1 MLKTVGNPSTRYGD
15 QTIIDGNL
23 VIGTAGKGIDFSATP
38 GTGTSELLDDYEEG
52 TFTATLTAATTPPN
66 TPPTVTGYYTK
77 IGEVVNV
84 RFWFNSVDTTG
95 GVGFMIVTG
104 LPFTCRNNGNNGRVI
119 GDVLSFGLSVPDK
132 YNVSVFGLKYHNV
145 VFYVH
150 SRQCRIY
157 RCFDD
162 IWRWQ
167 VSCRQHHIHHRILRS
182 TSWHWKKKP
191 ISLSSAFSLTAA
203 LVFARQPTL
212 FAAALLSRKATGAA
226 SCSHQKL

>member
-84 RFWFNSVDTTG
+84 RFWFNGVDTTG
-95 GVGFMIVTG
+95 GIGFMIVTG
-104 LPFTCRNNGNNGRVI
+104 LPFTSRSNGNPGRVI
-119 GDVLSFGLSVPDK
+119 GEALSAGLSVPDK
-132 YNVSVFGLKYHNV
+132 YNVAFLDANTTTLYFLSVADNAAWTDV
-145 VFYVH
+145 
-150 SRQCRIY
+150 
-157 RCFDD
+157 
-162 IWRWQ
+162 
-167 VSCRQHHIHHRILRS
+167 
-182 TSWHWKKKP
+182 TM
-191 ISLSSAFSLTAA
+191 SSGAGKFLAVNITYTTA
-203 LVFARQPTL
+203 
-212 FAAALLSRKATGAA
+212 S
-226 SCSHQKL
+226 

>member
-119 GDVLSFGLSVPDK
+119 GDVLSFGLSVPNK
-132 YNVSVFGLKYHNV
+132 YN
-145 VFYVH
+145 
-150 SRQCRIY
+150 
-157 RCFDD
+157 
-162 IWRWQ
+162 
-167 VSCRQHHIHHRILRS
+167 
-182 TSWHWKKKP
+182 
-191 ISLSSAFSLTAA
+191 SAFLDSNTTTLYFISTADN
-203 LVFARQPTL
+203 
-212 FAAALLSRKATGAA
+212 AAFTDVLMTAGSGKYLAVNITYTTA
-226 SCSHQKL
+226 S